1 MTGSY
6 GKNRLFLSFSVIQ
19 NIQNNE
25 IKTPEFSSENRGY
38 HRVRLEGLEPSTN
51 GLKEH
56 CSPIENLQSLSYHKF
71 YRAIGRI
78 VRYVV
83 GVSAHPT
90 KFI

>member
-38 HRVRLEGLEPSTN
+38 HRVRPEGLEPSTN
-51 GLKEH
+51 GLRDH
-56 CSPIENLQSLSYHKF
+56 
-71 YRAIGRI
+71 
-78 VRYVV
+78 
-83 GVSAHPT
+83 
-90 KFI
+90 

>member
-51 GLKEH
+51 GLRGH
-56 CSPIENLQSLSYHKF
+56 CCIDE
-71 YRAIGRI
+71 
-78 VRYVV
+78 
-83 GVSAHPT
+83 
-90 KFI
+90 